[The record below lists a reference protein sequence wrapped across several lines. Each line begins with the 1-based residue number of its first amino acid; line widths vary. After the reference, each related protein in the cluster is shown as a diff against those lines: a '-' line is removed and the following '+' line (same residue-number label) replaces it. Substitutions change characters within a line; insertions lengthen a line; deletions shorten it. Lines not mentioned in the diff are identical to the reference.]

1 MNICVITQQVKK
13 TISGV
18 GLHTH
23 NLVRSLV
30 EDGHNVWVISPEVQ
44 RPSGDLGYRFIGVPS
59 PLFKENQARWISLSY
74 TFAQALYGLLKNEP
88 IDLAHFTDAREAF
101 FFRTQL
107 PIIGNINDTYSAELR
122 PISYYRRYYDD
133 WGIRWLYYRL
143 VHYCEK
149 NTLSR
154 LSAVIANSHFTARV
168 ICNEYKVSPEKIYTC
183 YKSVDFK
190 EISGCT

>member
-1 MNICVITQQVKK
+1 MDITQLYLC
-13 TISGV
+13 TG
-18 GLHTH
+18 
-23 NLVRSLV
+23 
-30 EDGHNVWVISPEVQ
+30 
-44 RPSGDLGYRFIGVPS
+44 FIWAS
-59 PLFKENQARWISLSY
+59 Q
-74 TFAQALYGLLKNEP
+74 NEP

-183 YKSVDFK
+183 YKSVDLKKYQDVLEMGEKKRDASQKILFVGTNMQRK
-190 EISGCT
+190 GLPTLIQAAPDTLKGNTWYRVLGCR